1 MNKKEICNHY
11 ILSASRFAI
20 STGRSPE
27 MAVPASER
35 KFKAIIDPI
44 SAGRV
49 PLKKLSAK
57 FRDAEI
63 FKRARC

>member
-1 MNKKEICNHY
+1 
-11 ILSASRFAI
+11 
-20 STGRSPE
+20 

-57 FRDAEI
+57 FRDAKI